1 MVPIHHPEVFLIILL
16 FLEKLRVLMKKSLM
30 ILSFPYQVFI
40 SQDFQRQRR
49 GLLIHGFTRRNLMQ
63 NKGRHIRDVL
73 GQKKRAETPF
83 IIGFDLL
90 FCVLAV

>member
-16 FLEKLRVLMKKSLM
+16 FLEKLRVLMKKSL